1 MARVGYFSA
10 CFLWLS
16 SAFTVTSP
24 SLRIIPA
31 GLYCENV
38 IKQHINNKIYA
49 IIFSYF
55 NEPIS
60 GTSVHKTL
68 IFLMNPLIHG
78 DRYPIGRKNKRR
90 TTLSEKVDKLLHD
103 KPFEDPSTSCPQ
115 HISTLRSLHI
125 LKTSKARSSLL
136 RTVYRLDTSRPLEN
150 ISENS
155 PFALPVIRIILL
167 ILA

>member
-1 MARVGYFSA
+1 MRRTT
-10 CFLWLS
+10 LS
-16 SAFTVTSP
+16 EKVDKLLHDKPFENPSTSCP
-24 SLRIIPA
+24 
-31 GLYCENV
+31 
-38 IKQHINNKIYA
+38 QHI
-49 IIFSYF
+49 S
-55 NEPIS
+55 
-60 GTSVHKTL
+60 TL
-68 IFLMNPLIHG
+68 RSLLFLMNPLIHG

-155 PFALPVIRIILL
+155 PFALPAIRIILL